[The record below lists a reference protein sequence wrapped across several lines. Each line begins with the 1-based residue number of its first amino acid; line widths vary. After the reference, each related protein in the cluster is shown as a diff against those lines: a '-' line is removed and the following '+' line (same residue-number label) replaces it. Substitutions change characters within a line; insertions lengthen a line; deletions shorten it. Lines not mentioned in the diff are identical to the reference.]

1 MNGILEGNGRETKM
15 ISHINI
21 GITDFNRA
29 YTFYSAILA
38 ELGLQLKFCDA
49 QKPWAG
55 WVSST
60 APRPLFLI
68 SQPFDGR
75 VAAPGNGQMVALLAS
90 NRETVDRT
98 YAQALSE
105 GGICEGKPGWRP
117 QYHEHYY
124 GAYFRD
130 LDGNKICV
138 CCHEAEG

>member
-1 MNGILEGNGRETKM
+1 M
-15 ISHINI
+15 ISHVTI

-29 YTFYSAILA
+29 YQFYSIIMS

-55 WVSST
+55 WVSHS

-68 SQPFDGR
+68 SKPIDGE
-75 VAAPGNGQMVALLAS
+75 VAAAGNGQMIALLAS
-90 NRETVDRT
+90 SRETVDRT
-98 YAQALSE
+98 YAQALAR
-105 GGICEGKPGWRP
+105 GGTSEGKPGLRP
-117 QYHEHYY
+117 QYHEYYY

-130 LDGNKICV
+130 LDGNKICI